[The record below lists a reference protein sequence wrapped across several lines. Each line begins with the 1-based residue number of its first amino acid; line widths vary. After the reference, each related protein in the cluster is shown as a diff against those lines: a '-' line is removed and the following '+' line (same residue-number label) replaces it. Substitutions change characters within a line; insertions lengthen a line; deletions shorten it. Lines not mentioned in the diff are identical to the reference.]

1 MQHIISI
8 RFVQIL
14 RGGMTLDKK
23 LFMIGNAHLDPVWLW
38 RWQDGYE
45 AARATFR
52 SVLDRMEEYPD
63 FVFTSAAMC
72 CYEWIEHS
80 DPDMFREIQARV
92 KEGRWKMVG
101 GWWIQADCNIPSGEG
116 FARQA
121 LLGQGYLR
129 EKFGVTARTGY
140 NVDSF
145 GHSGS
150 LPKILRMCGMDRYVY
165 MRPGIHE
172 RAYPAWTFRWQSPE
186 GDEVT
191 AFRIPYEY
199 CTWPDAIEAH
209 IDRCASE
216 ISDEN
221 GMMCFYGVGN
231 HGGGPTRK
239 NIDSIHALDGHGGV
253 SLKLSDPDA
262 YFDQVTGELPIV
274 NGDLLH
280 HASGCYAAHS
290 GIKRWNRQA
299 ENALLTAEKW
309 STAARI
315 LFGGRDQRG
324 ELKKAWKK
332 VLFNQF
338 HDILAGT
345 AIQEAYEDARQDL
358 GYALSAADAVA
369 NEALQTIARHVE
381 VPFVEGA
388 QPYIVFNPHAYEAE
402 EPVQIEMAD
411 RKGEFVLLDSE
422 GRQVPWQKATA
433 SAAANGRAKLCFIA
447 RVPAMGWAR
456 YILTPVPCET
466 PEAVPIPA
474 PEDQTPVLEND
485 LVRVCFD
492 PASGEIA
499 SIVMKETGEEL
510 MRLPSQTLIFA
521 DDSDTWSH
529 AKLHFTGEPEPLETV
544 SVRIV
549 ADGEVFRTLRVT
561 QVRGMSRIIRDY
573 TLYRTQPQ
581 VRVRVRVDWR
591 ETQKCLKFAYP
602 LKLNYMH
609 VRAQAPFGYADREM
623 DGEEYPMHEWVD
635 VSGCTSGMETRP
647 SGLAILN
654 DGKYAYDTHGRTL
667 YFTVLRSPYYAN
679 HEPKTVEPDSD
690 EYPVVD
696 QGMQEFNMVLY
707 PHTGGQAMDLLDRRA
722 ALLNA
727 PMTILPEYAHG
738 GSLAAA
744 GSLACAEGTVMLD
757 AMKLA
762 EDGTDDVV
770 LHLHETARQETEARL
785 RLPLLNKEVDLR
797 FAPGQIRALRISPDT
812 GAVQPIDLIERAISE
827 KNM

>member
-1 MQHIISI
+1 ME
-8 RFVQIL
+8 
-14 RGGMTLDKK
+14 KK
-23 LFMIGNAHLDPVWLW
+23 LYMIGNAHLDPVWLW

-52 SVLDRMEEYPD
+52 SVLDRMNEYPD

-72 CYEWIEHS
+72 CYEWIERS
-80 DPDMFREIQARV
+80 DPDMFAEIRTRV
-92 KEGRWKMVG
+92 REGRWKMVG
-101 GWWIQADCNIPSGEG
+101 GWWIQADCNIPGGEG

-199 CTWPDAIEAH
+199 CTWPDGIEAH

-216 ISDEN
+216 ISDGN

-231 HGGGPTRK
+231 HGGGPTKK
-239 NIDSIHALDGHGGV
+239 NIDSIHALDGRNGV
-253 SLKLSDPDA
+253 RLKLSDPDA

-290 GIKRWNRQA
+290 GVKRWNRMA

-309 STAARI
+309 STAAR
-315 LFGGRDQRG
+315 LRFGGRDRSA
-324 ELKKAWKK
+324 ELREAWKK

-345 AIQEAYEDARQDL
+345 AIAEAYEDAGRDF
-358 GYALSAADAVA
+358 GYALSVADDVS
-369 NEALQTIARHVE
+369 NEALQTIARHIS
-381 VPFVEGA
+381 VPFAEGA
-388 QPYIVFNPHAYEAE
+388 QPYVVFNPHAFDAEA
-402 EPVQIEMAD
+402 PVQIEMAD
-411 RKGEFVLLDSE
+411 RKGEFVLLDGE
-422 GRQVPWQKATA
+422 GNRMPWQKLTA
-433 SAAANGRAKLCFIA
+433 SAAANGRAKLCFVA

-456 YILTPVPCET
+456 YTLAPVPSET
-466 PEAVPIPA
+466 PEAVPIPV
-474 PEDQTPVLEND
+474 PEDQTPVLENER
-485 LVRVCFD
+485 VRVCFD
-492 PASGEIA
+492 GATGEIT
-499 SIVMKETGEEL
+499 SILMKETGEEML
-510 MRLPSQTLIFA
+510 RQPSETLVFA

-529 AKLHFTGEPEPLETV
+529 AKLHFTGDPELVGTLD
-544 SVRIV
+544 VRAV
-549 ADGEVFRTLRVT
+549 ADGEVLRTLRVT
-561 QVRGMSRIIRDY
+561 QTVGDSRIIRDY
-573 TLYRTQPQ
+573 TLYRALPQ
-581 VRVRVRVDWR
+581 VYVRVRVDWR

-623 DGEEYPMHEWVD
+623 DGEEYPMHGWVD

-654 DGKYAYDTHGRTL
+654 DGKYAYDTHARTL
-667 YFTVLRSPYYAN
+667 FFTVLRSPYYAN
-679 HEPKTVEPDSD
+679 HEPRTVTPGSD
-690 EYPVVD
+690 EYPVID
-696 QGMQEFNMVLY
+696 QGLQTFSMVLC
-707 PHTGGQAMDLLDRRA
+707 PHGGGQVMDALDRQA

-727 PMTILPEYAHG
+727 PMTIQPEYAHEG
-738 GSLAAA
+738 ALPASGSLAR
-744 GSLACAEGTVMLD
+744 AEGTVLLD

-762 EDGTDDVV
+762 EDGSGDVI
-770 LHLHETARQETEARL
+770 LHLHETARQETDAKL
-785 RLPLLNKEVDLR
+785 RLPLADTEVPLH
-797 FAPGQIRALRISPDT
+797 FTPGQIRALRISPD
-812 GAVQPIDLIERAISE
+812 GRDVRPVDLLERGLPDE
-827 KNM
+827 KKV